1 MIAPIIAMI
10 HSVDSHK
17 ILRTINDEGRKAG
30 RKIPC
35 LLQFHIASEESKYGF
50 LPQEADQLFSM
61 NDLTDLDHVVI
72 SGVMGMAT
80 FTEDESLIRKEFFNL
95 NQIFKKLKAVFFPGN
110 DNFREIS
117 MGMSNDY
124 PLAIENGTTMI
135 RIGST
140 IFGDRCYL
148 GK

>member
-1 MIAPIIAMI
+1 
-10 HSVDSHK
+10 
-17 ILRTINDEGRKAG
+17 
-30 RKIPC
+30 
-35 LLQFHIASEESKYGF
+35 
-50 LPQEADQLFSM
+50 
-61 NDLTDLDHVVI
+61 LDHVVI

-80 FTEDESLIRKEFFNL
+80 YTEDESLIRKEFFNL
-95 NQIFKKLKAVFFPGN
+95 NQIFKNLKDIFFPGN

-135 RIGST
+135 RVGST
-140 IFGDRCYL
+140 IFGDRCYI